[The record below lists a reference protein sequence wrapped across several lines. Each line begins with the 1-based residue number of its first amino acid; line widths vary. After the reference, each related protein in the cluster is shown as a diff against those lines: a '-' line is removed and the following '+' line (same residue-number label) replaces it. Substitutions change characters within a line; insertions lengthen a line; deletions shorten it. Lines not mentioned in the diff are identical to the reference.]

1 MRDRWPNVRLS
12 EVLTLSLE
20 PHEVEADAEYP
31 NVGMYSY
38 ARGLFLKRPIAG
50 SSTSAKVLFR
60 VKKDQFIYSR
70 LFAFEGAYGVVP
82 AEFDGAF
89 VSNEYPT
96 FDVDRSRLLPQF
108 LKLYFKQ
115 STVWEAAAKAS
126 TGVGDRRQRVPPEGL
141 LSITIPL
148 PSLEDQESV
157 IARVEAIAGKLD
169 EARRLRGK
177 AEEAICALLTSE
189 RRHVFGDDIREDWVP
204 LSAYIDRIEA
214 GKSPATLGRPA
225 TLEEWGVL
233 KVGAVSFGRFDDR
246 QQKALPPSYVPSAV
260 LEVKPGDFIV
270 SRANTAELVGSCA
283 VVAST
288 RPRLMLSDKTF
299 RLHPRPESGIDVQW
313 LEQVLKAPVVRR
325 QIEAGATGTSPTM
338 KNISQVKL
346 LNLRV
351 PRMHLLEQCTI
362 VDRLEGIEKQS
373 VHGRSASA
381 GIQIGLDAL
390 LPAVL
395 DKAFRGEM

>member
-1 MRDRWPNVRLS
+1 MTDRWPNVRLG
-12 EVLTLSLE
+12 EVLTLSPE
-20 PHEVEADAEYP
+20 PHDVVADAEYP

-50 SSTSAKVLFR
+50 CATSAKVLFR

-96 FDVDRSRLLPQF
+96 FDVDRSRMLPQF
-108 LKLYFKQ
+108 LELYFKQ
-115 STVWEAAAKAS
+115 PTVWEAVAKAS
-126 TGVGDRRQRVPPEGL
+126 TGVGHRRQRVPPSGV
-141 LSITIPL
+141 LSTTIPL
-148 PSLEDQESV
+148 PPLSV
-157 IARVEAIAGKLD
+157 QQRAVSRVEAIAGRID
-169 EARRLRGK
+169 EARRLRGE
-177 AEEAICALLTSE
+177 AEEAICGLLTSE

-225 TLEEWGVL
+225 TSEEWGVL
-233 KVGAVSFGRFDDR
+233 KVGAVSFGQFDDT
-246 QQKALPPSYVPSAV
+246 QQKALPAGYVPSAV
-260 LEVKPGDFIV
+260 LEVKPGDLIV

-283 VVAST
+283 VVSST

-299 RLHPRPESGIDVQW
+299 RLHPRPGSGIDVQW
-313 LEQVLKAPVVRR
+313 LEQILRAPVVRR
-325 QIEAGATGTSPTM
+325 QIEASATGTSPTM

-346 LNLRV
+346 LIVRV
-351 PRMHLLEQCTI
+351 PHMPLSKQRAIVGRLQGIAKQAEQ
-362 VDRLEGIEKQS
+362 GI
-373 VHGRSASA
+373 SASTD
-381 GIQIGLDAL
+381 IQVGLDAL
-390 LPAVL
+390 LPTVL
-395 DKAFRGEM
+395 HKAFRGEM